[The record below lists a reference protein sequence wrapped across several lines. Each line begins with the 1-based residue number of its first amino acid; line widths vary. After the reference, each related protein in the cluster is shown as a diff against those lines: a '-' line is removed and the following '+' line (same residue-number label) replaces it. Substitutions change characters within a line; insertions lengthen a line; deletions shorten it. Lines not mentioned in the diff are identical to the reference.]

1 MTVAALPVQTP
12 DVVWWAL
19 IPVILLAA
27 SGLLILTVAS
37 LPAPLPRWVAPLWTV
52 VAGVAVL
59 PDPDAG
65 EVDGGCLPGCRA
77 GPLR

>member
-1 MTVAALPVQTP
+1 MTVAALAVQTP

-37 LPAPLPRWVAPLWTV
+37 LLTHLPRWVAPLWTV
-52 VAGVAVL
+52 LAGVAVL
-59 PDPDAG
+59 IAVSYTHLTLPTNR
-65 EVDGGCLPGCRA
+65 EV
-77 GPLR
+77 